1 LSAKGNS
8 LPAPLIANV
17 RTLHYQRFMTDLN
30 QQTALQGR
38 GNVRFSINARN
49 PLKLSP
55 LTLSLLMLLLV
66 LSIVS
71 LSIGPADLEPSIA
84 ARALFGA
91 GDPVDILIVQQ
102 LRLPRLILA
111 ILIGATLAL
120 GGAALQGLVRNPLA
134 APSVFG
140 APSAAAFGAVLAIGT
155 GFADTLSFSLPIA
168 AMLGALISVGAL
180 LLLAGPSANMLT
192 LLLAGLALS
201 SLAGAA
207 VSLALNLA
215 PNPYAALEIAFWLL
229 GSLEDRSFQHVAMA
243 APLIG
248 LSWLCLLSV
257 RSPLRIL
264 TLGEDVARTSGVDVG
279 RLKLITISGVAMG
292 IGAAVAVSGVIGFIG
307 LVTPHL
313 VRPFVGYDPARV
325 HVPAML
331 AGSNLL
337 LAADCLT
344 RIIPSSG
351 EIRIGVV
358 TALIGV
364 PFFIWLVLKQR
375 GRDLLQMS

>member
-1 LSAKGNS
+1 
-8 LPAPLIANV
+8 
-17 RTLHYQRFMTDLN
+17 MTDAIK
-30 QQTALQGR
+30 QTALKGH
-38 GNVRFSINARN
+38 GDIRFLASAARTF
-49 PLKLSP
+49 KLLP
-55 LTLSLLMLLLV
+55 LTPSLLILLLG

-71 LSIGPADLEPSIA
+71 LSIGPAGLTPMTA
-84 ARALFGA
+84 ALALFGV
-91 GDPVDILIVQQ
+91 GDPVDILIVQE

-140 APSAAAFGAVLAIGT
+140 APGAAAFGAVLAIGT
-155 GFADTLSFSLPIA
+155 GLADALSFSLPIA
-168 AMLGALISVGAL
+168 AMLAALVSVGAL
-180 LLLAGPSANMLT
+180 LVLAGPSANMLT

-201 SLAGAA
+201 SLASAA

-243 APLIG
+243 APLIA
-248 LSWLCLLSV
+248 LSWVCLLGV
-257 RSPLRIL
+257 RGSLRIL

-279 RLKLITISGVAMG
+279 RLKLVTVSGVAMG
-292 IGAAVAVSGVIGFIG
+292 VGAAVAVSGVIGFIG

-313 VRPFVGYDPARV
+313 VRPLVCYDPARV
-325 HVPAML
+325 HIPAML

-375 GRDLLQMS
+375 GRDLLQTS